1 MCVCVRERERER
13 ERTRSHTPMVQRQ
26 PGCLAAGAVA
36 SLGALGWPWSTWGMT
51 CLGEFPSVT
60 RRRDCE
66 HPLHLPASP
75 LPRLSSP
82 APSAPPQKVTCVSTG
97 STTVRVSW
105 VPPPADSQNGII
117 TQYSV
122 AYEAVDGEDRRRQVV
137 NGISR
142 EHSSWDLVGL
152 EKWTEYRVW
161 VRAHTDVGP
170 GPESSP
176 VLVRTNEDGRQRHPR
191 GWAGRRGPP
200 PDTTHLAAQG
210 LCLPQAQESS
220 SWCRLNG

>member
-1 MCVCVRERERER
+1 M
-13 ERTRSHTPMVQRQ
+13 
-26 PGCLAAGAVA
+26 A
-36 SLGALGWPWSTWGMT
+36 
-51 CLGEFPSVT
+51 CLGEFPSSVACH
-60 RRRDCE
+60 RACDP
-66 HPLHLPASP
+66 PLHLPASP
-75 LPRLSSP
+75 HLSSP

-105 VPPPADSQNGII
+105 VPPPADSRNGVI

-176 VLVRTNEDGRQRHPR
+176 VLVRTNEDGRRRRR
-191 GWAGRRGPP
+191 GRGGVAGREACSRG
-200 PDTTHLAAQG
+200 LGLSRAQD
-210 LCLPQAQESS
+210 SS
-220 SWCRLNG
+220 SSRCGLNGRGSFGDSLLWGSLCPNPSLRGYVQGSQSLQRLRWKK

>member
-1 MCVCVRERERER
+1 ML
-13 ERTRSHTPMVQRQ
+13 QRQ
-26 PGCLAAGAVA
+26 PGSGSSGSGLPGGPWNSHCVLGECLAWV
-36 SLGALGWPWSTWGMT
+36 SFFS
-51 CLGEFPSVT
+51 SVT
-60 RRRDCE
+60 RRRARDP
-66 HPLHLPASP
+66 PLHLPASP
-75 LPRLSSP
+75 HLSSP

-105 VPPPADSQNGII
+105 VPPPADSRNGII

-122 AYEAVDGEDRRRQVV
+122 AYEAVDGEDRRRHVV

-170 GPESSP
+170 GPDSSP
-176 VLVRTNEDGRQRHPR
+176 VLVRTNEDGR
-191 GWAGRRGPP
+191 
-200 PDTTHLAAQG
+200 
-210 LCLPQAQESS
+210 
-220 SWCRLNG
+220 

>member
-1 MCVCVRERERER
+1 M
-13 ERTRSHTPMVQRQ
+13 
-26 PGCLAAGAVA
+26 
-36 SLGALGWPWSTWGMT
+36 
-51 CLGEFPSVT
+51 SVT
-60 RRRDCE
+60 
-66 HPLHLPASP
+66 PTLHLPASP
-75 LPRLSSP
+75 HLSSP

-105 VPPPADSQNGII
+105 VPPPADSRNGVI

-122 AYEAVDGEDRRRQVV
+122 AYEAVDGEDRGRHVV
-137 NGISR
+137 ESISR

-176 VLVRTNEDGRQRHPR
+176 VLVRTDEDGRRWHRGEGRGRGGTPPRHHPPR
-191 GWAGRRGPP
+191 TPGPLP
-200 PDTTHLAAQG
+200 HTSREG
-210 LCLPQAQESS
+210 LLFLMEA
-220 SWCRLNG
+220 